1 MQVEGL
7 PVLEHQ
13 KRALGKAG
21 AALDAAH
28 EGSTREL
35 LSALRHD
42 PATRAAMTLEGPE
55 RAAGLIAGMERER
68 QAQRDPNIR
77 AERAVAEWRKLE
89 NEHGGLRG
97 FKQDMARGQIEERL
111 RTLVGAI
118 KRDPQMESVLRA
130 RSRELG
136 IERGSRLEKV
146 IEEKNLERALARS
159 VERERDRGL
168 ER

>member
-1 MQVEGL
+1 MNRSTSRSGGSTEKDRGHPLFHVGEAEIRTAHDGGHARAI
-7 PVLEHQ
+7 EEMDM
-13 KRALGKAG
+13 ALGG
-21 AALDAAH
+21 GEDAAA
-28 EGSTREL
+28 SRSDL
-35 LSALRHD
+35 A
-42 PATRAAMTLEGPE
+42 
-55 RAAGLIAGMERER
+55 RER

-89 NEHGGLRG
+89 KEYGGLRG
-97 FKQDMARGQIEERL
+97 FEQDVARGQIEERL
-111 RTLVGAI
+111 KTLAGAI
-118 KRDPQMESVLRA
+118 KRDPQAESIMRT

-159 VERERDRGL
+159 IERERDRGL